1 MLHVFQNA
9 SPLTGRRPL
18 FIEDAS
24 QNQFDR
30 LMK

>member
-1 MLHVFQNA
+1 MMYVGQDA